1 MYCKIKAYW
10 YEFVKKYDTSIHII
24 LLWEDRILSNK
35 RRKQTMVIIFIL
47 LGLLLIVWYKQSKT
61 PLTALEKE
69 YMGKEES
76 IFRYSGLIEQMDISP
91 KVSLLFYFNG
101 NGNVNCAVAEKRI
114 GVYRIVDVNAELA
127 PYKEDLRAGLYGST
141 YDKGSKWVYFG
152 IIYDDSVEKIVWNDT
167 EGIRFS
173 SSNMDMV
180 YATGDGEFKG
190 NEYYLY
196 DVNDNEL
203 EHHRLVQ

>member
-1 MYCKIKAYW
+1 L
-10 YEFVKKYDTSIHII
+10 T
-24 LLWEDRILSNK
+24 NK
-35 RRKQTMVIIFIL
+35 RTKLAMVIILIL
-47 LGLLLIVWYKQSKT
+47 LGLLFIVWYKQPKT

-76 IFRYSGLIEQMDISP
+76 IFRYSGLIKQIDINP
-91 KVSLLFYFNG
+91 KESLLFYFNG
-101 NGNVNCAVAEKRI
+101 SGNVNCAVAEKRI
-114 GVYRIVDVNAELA
+114 GGYKIVDVNAELA
-127 PYKEDLRAGLYGST
+127 PYQEDLRAGLYGST

-180 YATGDGEFKG
+180 YAIGDGEFKG

-196 DVNDNEL
+196 DVKGNEL
-203 EHHRLVQ
+203 KHHRLVQ